1 MNNSKVSAI
10 ILAGGSGSR
19 MNSSVTKQRMML
31 GNISVLRRCV
41 LTFEKCS
48 EVDEIIVVAKES
60 EINEIRVELADI
72 AKLSKV
78 VPGGASRAESAM
90 NGVSAMNYQ
99 SDYVAI
105 HDAARP
111 AITSEMIE
119 KVIFI
124 AKEKGCATAASRTT
138 DTLKLVDSDGKI
150 KKTLDRNFIVRAT
163 TPQVFKREI
172 YERALD
178 KNKNDLSCFTDDN
191 MLVESIGENI
201 YAVIF
206 DKENPKITTQD
217 DFEYVELLLRKR
229 GMMDDEL

>member
-41 LTFEKCS
+41 LAFEKCS

-111 AITSEMIE
+111 AIISEMIE

-124 AKEKGCATAASRTT
+124 AKEKGCGYL
-138 DTLKLVDSDGKI
+138 TLNVWKLNEGAQKFYEKMGMKPLKI
-150 KKTLDRNFIVRAT
+150 IMETIL
-163 TPQVFKREI
+163 
-172 YERALD
+172 
-178 KNKNDLSCFTDDN
+178 
-191 MLVESIGENI
+191 
-201 YAVIF
+201 
-206 DKENPKITTQD
+206 
-217 DFEYVELLLRKR
+217 
-229 GMMDDEL
+229 